1 MKVRYT
7 EAALGELD
15 EIFAYIFERNRA
27 AAAAVVDRFKQ
38 IHHIRKTLVIARR
51 PKGNEAIQ
59 REFRTTRAAP
69 AYAGVRCAR
78 NDGYLRARRTS
89 ESRH

>member
-59 REFRTTRAAP
+59 REFRTTRA
-69 AYAGVRCAR
+69 GLLRCAR
-78 NDGYLRARRTS
+78 NDGYLQARRTS
-89 ESRH
+89 ESCP